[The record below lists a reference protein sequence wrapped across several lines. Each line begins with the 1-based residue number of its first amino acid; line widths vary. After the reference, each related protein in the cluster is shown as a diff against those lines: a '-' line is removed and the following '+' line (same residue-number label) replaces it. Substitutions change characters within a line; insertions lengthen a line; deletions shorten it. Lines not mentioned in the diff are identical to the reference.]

1 MLHVAAAHLDASL
14 PCGECDRRAITF
26 MHMPRRPRTPTQLY
40 LILSTIQNEEA
51 ERESA
56 AGPWTKN
63 EPFLTRCGRPTR
75 SLAARTA
82 SRCCGLTATSCTKAH
97 STRSAG
103 WQSEARTSPSPVSPS
118 ALPTT
123 T

>member
-14 PCGECDRRAITF
+14 PCGECDRRATTF

-56 AGPWTKN
+56 ARPWTKS
-63 EPFLTRCGRPTR
+63 EPFLTRGGRATGLPPGR
-75 SLAARTA
+75 AAG
-82 SRCCGLTATSCTKAH
+82 RCRGVAGSSGSKAH
-97 STRSAG
+97 FT
-103 WQSEARTSPSPVSPS
+103 
-118 ALPTT
+118 
-123 T
+123 